1 MIHLLGFYP
10 IYSWSVQFLSMPT
23 SPGLVENQGK
33 SHLNNRDHACVFA
46 WIVFKKQTVAHYACF
61 AVCLCPLSLSSIWH
75 KPWIVN
81 EVVHFAVMTL
91 TPLSEGAQR
100 ASIWFKGVISSI
112 IPAFIFPVLE
122 N

>member
-1 MIHLLGFYP
+1 MIHLFGFYP
-10 IYSWSVQFLSMPT
+10 IYSLSVQFLSMST
-23 SPGLVENQGK
+23 SPGLAENQGK

-81 EVVHFAVMTL
+81 EVVHFEATTL
-91 TPLSEGAQR
+91 TPLSERAQR